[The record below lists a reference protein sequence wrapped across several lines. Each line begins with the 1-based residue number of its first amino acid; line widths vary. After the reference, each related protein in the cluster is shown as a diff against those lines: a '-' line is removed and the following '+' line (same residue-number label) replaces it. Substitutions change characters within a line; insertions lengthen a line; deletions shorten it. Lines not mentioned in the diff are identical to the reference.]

1 MRTPEQRYGGGV
13 AGLSARGPI
22 AALGAQLARES
33 TPCRRIVPVVLAG
46 GSGTRLWPMSRE
58 HYPKQLIDVV
68 GADTL
73 LQSTVRRLDGFPEE
87 WELAESPIVVC
98 GGEHCFIIDEQ
109 LRESGVTPQLIVEPA
124 RRDTAPALTMA
135 AALTCSHGRDAI
147 LVVMPSDHAITD
159 VAALQSSIELAA
171 RYAQRGA
178 IATLGVPPTRP
189 DTGFGYIRIGD
200 ALGDGAH
207 RIGGFVEKPAA
218 ELAAQY
224 LAAGSYWWNSGIFV
238 MRASVW
244 LATLRALQ
252 PAMHDACLAAF
263 ASGAT
268 QDTRFTP
275 GAQAFAQTPADSID
289 YAVMER
295 LGGADA
301 PCEGVVVPLNA
312 GWSDLGSWDAVWDAL
327 EKDAQGNVARGRVV
341 FEGATSTYAH
351 SQGRLVACVGTA
363 NIVVVET
370 PDAVLVA
377 DRSHVQRVKGLVARI
392 KADHAPEADAHR
404 KVRRPWGFY
413 DSIDHGDRFQVKR
426 IVVSP
431 GARLS
436 LQMHHH
442 RAEHWIVVRGTA
454 LVTRGEEQF
463 LLSENESTF
472 IPLGVLHRLD
482 NPGKMPLEIIEV
494 QSGAYLGEDD
504 IVRFDDQY
512 GRCAP
517 AAAEDDHG
525 SNASGNVNGNGTGTG
540 HGSGSGNGASNGNG
554 SVHVASNGDGN
565 GHAGDHHGS
574 DRPGN
579 DQRRNGKGLAS

>member
-1 MRTPEQRYGGGV
+1 MRTHEQRYGDGV
-13 AGLSARGPI
+13 AGLSTPGPI
-22 AALGAQLARES
+22 AALGPRLARER

-68 GADTL
+68 GEDTL
-73 LQSTVRRLDGFPEE
+73 LQSTVRRLDGFPDA
-87 WELAESPIVVC
+87 WEMAESPIVVC

-109 LRESGVTPQLIVEPA
+109 LRESGVVPQLIVEPA

-135 AALTCSHGRDAI
+135 AALTCAHGDDAI
-147 LVVMPSDHAITD
+147 LVVMPSDHSITD

-189 DTGFGYIRIGD
+189 DTGFGYIRIGE
-200 ALGDGAH
+200 AFGDGAH
-207 RIGGFVEKPAA
+207 HIGGFVEKPAA

-224 LAAGSYWWNSGIFV
+224 LAAGTYWWNSGIFV

-263 ASGAT
+263 ASGTTHDAH
-268 QDTRFTP
+268 FTP
-275 GAQAFAQTPADSID
+275 GEQAFAQTPADSID

-351 SQGRLVACVGTA
+351 SQGRLVACVGTS

-377 DRSHVQRVKGLVARI
+377 DRSHVQRVKGLVTRI
-392 KADHAPEADAHR
+392 KAEHAPEADAHR

-454 LVTRGEEQF
+454 LVTRGDEQF

-472 IPLGVLHRLD
+472 IPLGVRHRLD
-482 NPGKMPLEIIEV
+482 NPGKVPLEIIEV

-504 IVRFDDQY
+504 IVRFDDKY

-517 AAAEDDHG
+517 ADANADASSANTPAHA
-525 SNASGNVNGNGTGTG
+525 SN
-540 HGSGSGNGASNGNG
+540 GSGNGAGNG
-554 SVHVASNGDGN
+554 H
-565 GHAGDHHGS
+565 GHAGDSPGS

-579 DQRRNGKGLAS
+579 GHRGNGKGLAS